1 MALETI
7 FRKIKNVIDQYCLMR
22 ANKLPTI
29 WRKKTSWK
37 LSVMMIIQN
46 YFRHMKNRDQ
56 LLIIPLTIWSG
67 IEQGF
72 FGADFTAVG
81 FIYLIMLF
89 FLFGI
94 IFLPSKY
101 DYCWYKIYYYFFVYT
116 IHCFIIK
123 LTNIL
128 SAKYVFCECII
139 LLLCEVILENI
150 KLTS

>member
-1 MALETI
+1 MQFGSWNYVYLDH
-7 FRKIKNVIDQYCLMR
+7 IKSVIDQYCLMR
-22 ANKLPTI
+22 VNQLHTI

-37 LSVMMIIQN
+37 LSFMIIIQN

-89 FLFGI
+89 FCLESLFHFFVRQI
-94 IFLPSKY
+94 WFLLL
-101 DYCWYKIYYYFFVYT
+101 KIYYNFFVYGT
-116 IHCFIIK
+116 IPYI
-123 LTNIL
+123 
-128 SAKYVFCECII
+128 V
-139 LLLCEVILENI
+139 LLRN
-150 KLTS
+150 